1 MAAKLGLVGLGN
13 LALFLNPEVNLV
25 WENFHIWRPITSLFA
40 YPITPQTGFHYLM
53 MLYFLYQYS
62 NRLEKDDFAGKP
74 ADMSYMLLIIYAV
87 TSKLHT
93 CHKCHCN
100 KTCQIQ
106 DLCRNVRF

>member
-1 MAAKLGLVGLGN
+1 MLIKI
-13 LALFLNPEVNLV
+13 FS
-25 WENFHIWRPITSLFA
+25 SLFA

-87 TSKLHT
+87 TSKLQMLQQSQVSLQQ
-93 CHKCHCN
+93 KCHI
-100 KTCQIQ
+100 KS
-106 DLCRNVRF
+106 

>member
-1 MAAKLGLVGLGN
+1 MLIRI
-13 LALFLNPEVNLV
+13 FS
-25 WENFHIWRPITSLFA
+25 SLFA

-87 TSKLHT
+87 TSKLQI
-93 CHKCHCN
+93 CHKCHFN
-100 KTCQIQ
+100 KSAI
-106 DLCRNVRF
+106 LNPRFMPEYSILFESFSIFFLGHVYLAFPLTNIADII